1 MAGYVVK
8 SKVGELSKKLGM
20 RLSGKA
26 IDELDALVE
35 GALKTAAKRAEANK
49 RKTIAAQDI

>member
-8 SKVGELSKKLGM
+8 SKVGELAKKLEM

-26 IDELDALVE
+26 IDELDDLVE
-35 GALKTAAKRAEANK
+35 GALKKAAKRAEANK

>member
-8 SKVGELSKKLGM
+8 SKVGELAKKLEM

-26 IDELDALVE
+26 IDELDDLVE
-35 GALKTAAKRAEANK
+35 GALKKAAKRAGANK